1 MLGVDKN
8 FQFTSGGY
16 QAHILVP
23 GLPHKIQN
31 GGLNTFPQEKLSKK
45 ERKIMMSEKG
55 KKSEKI
61 QGIGVMSRQG
71 FTLPSLWK
79 SEIRQG
85 ETRDVAEHY
94 SPGKTKYRT
103 QADVSDQLCS
113 RKMELCFDE
122 VEETSPMTSDDS
134 NNEYQPGDEP
144 GGLTLVSNKGMEV
157 ERRLA
162 VCEST
167 QITRL
172 VDDINKTSRC
182 SSNGCNGMFS

>member
-1 MLGVDKN
+1 MADLTACPK
-8 FQFTSGGY
+8 
-16 QAHILVP
+16 
-23 GLPHKIQN
+23 KR
-31 GGLNTFPQEKLSKK
+31 KLSKK

-55 KKSEKI
+55 KKSAKI

-85 ETRDVAEHY
+85 ETRDVVEYY

-103 QADVSDQLCS
+103 QADVSDQLRS
-113 RKMELCFDE
+113 RKMELCFAE

-134 NNEYQPGDEP
+134 SNEYQPGDEP
-144 GGLTLVSNKGMEV
+144 RGSTLVSNKGMEV
-157 ERRLA
+157 ERRLV

>member
-1 MLGVDKN
+1 MCFLLILRPQTAKTNMAANV
-8 FQFTSGGY
+8 QFLYPSAST
-16 QAHILVP
+16 ACP
-23 GLPHKIQN
+23 KKR
-31 GGLNTFPQEKLSKK
+31 KLSKK
-45 ERKIMMSEKG
+45 ERKIMMAEKG
-55 KKSEKI
+55 KKSAKI

-85 ETRDVAEHY
+85 ETRDVVEYY

-103 QADVSDQLCS
+103 QADVSDQLRS

-134 NNEYQPGDEP
+134 SNEYQPGDEP
-144 GGLTLVSNKGMEV
+144 RSSTLVSNKGMEV
-157 ERRLA
+157 ERRLV

>member
-1 MLGVDKN
+1 M
-8 FQFTSGGY
+8 
-16 QAHILVP
+16 
-23 GLPHKIQN
+23 
-31 GGLNTFPQEKLSKK
+31 PQEKKVVE
-45 ERKIMMSEKG
+45 ERK
-55 KKSEKI
+55 KSAKT
-61 QGIGVMSRQG
+61 QGIGVRSRQG

-85 ETRDVAEHY
+85 ETREVEYY
-94 SPGKTKYRT
+94 SPKKTKYRT
-103 QADVSDQLCS
+103 QADVRDQLRS

-122 VEETSPMTSDDS
+122 KEETSPMTLDDS
-134 NNEYQPGDEP
+134 NNEYQPGDKP
-144 GGLTLVSNKGMEV
+144 GGSTLVSNKGMEV
-157 ERRLA
+157 ERRLV